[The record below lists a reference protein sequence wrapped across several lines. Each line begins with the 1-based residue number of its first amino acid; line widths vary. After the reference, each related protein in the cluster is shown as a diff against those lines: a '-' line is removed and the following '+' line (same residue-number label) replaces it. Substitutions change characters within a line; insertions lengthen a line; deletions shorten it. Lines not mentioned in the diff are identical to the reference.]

1 MHDSSLAESTASSD
15 LKKETRITHLDD
27 LIAKGDWSGIVAAAG
42 KYQAIDEQ
50 QLLGQASEE
59 ELEALAEANMWKTIA
74 THSKESTDE
83 SAAAATNWAISR
95 SLEQIEKNGAAS
107 GSDQSV

>member
-1 MHDSSLAESTASSD
+1 MKWAVMKNRARNRAQTSPKMTVLP
-15 LKKETRITHLDD
+15 
-27 LIAKGDWSGIVAAAG
+27 WMIVAAAG

-50 QLLGQASEE
+50 LGQASEE

-74 THSKESTDE
+74 THSMESGAETDD
-83 SAAAATNWAISR
+83 SAVAATDWAISR
-95 SLEQIEKNGAAS
+95 SLEQIENATGEKT

>member
-42 KYQAIDEQ
+42 KFQAIDEQ

-74 THSKESTDE
+74 THSKESVTETDE

-95 SLEQIEKNGAAS
+95 SLEQIEKNGADN
-107 GSDQSV
+107 GR